1 MLLLQQLSQKQK
13 QRRGTRGKSGAFFH
27 LTLVRECNRG
37 ALIIASLIEAF
48 ACSVAGRSQ
57 IGGMVSDGS
66 QMGGTGRLAQKGL
79 RSQIVSDGSQMS
91 GMVSNGEVSGLGLG
105 FA

>member
-1 MLLLQQLSQKQK
+1 
-13 QRRGTRGKSGAFFH
+13 
-27 LTLVRECNRG
+27 
-37 ALIIASLIEAF
+37 
-48 ACSVAGRSQ
+48 
-57 IGGMVSDGS
+57 
-66 QMGGTGRLAQKGL
+66 MGGTGRLAQKGL